1 MNIGR
6 TNFGSSK
13 SVDQN
18 VVNPNV
24 IKMGAIK
31 TNCAQTRS
39 LFSLYLDGRTS
50 GSEMHALNR
59 HIEQCAGCA
68 REYAAMQRTQQLLAN
83 LGPKKAPP
91 DLALKLRV
99 AISREAAVKRRPRYE
114 GVQVRLQNTLN
125 AFMVPATAG
134 LVSAI
139 LFFGLLLG
147 FFALPAELRA
157 SSGDVPLMLYIGPE
171 LERSAFGTSLGNV
184 GDDALVIEADVDA
197 NGRVEDYHIL
207 SQPDDAK
214 AVLPQLK
221 NMLIFTTFRPA
232 LSMGRPTTGRA
243 VLSFS
248 KISVRG

>member
-1 MNIGR
+1 MNFF
-6 TNFGSSK
+6 N
-13 SVDQN
+13 
-18 VVNPNV
+18 
-24 IKMGAIK
+24 
-31 TNCAQTRS
+31 TNCAGIRK
-39 LFSLYLDGRTS
+39 LFSPYLDGRVS
-50 GSEMHALNR
+50 GSEMRALTR
-59 HIEQCAGCA
+59 HMEKCAACA
-68 REYAAMQRTQQLLAN
+68 REYAAMQRTQQLLAG
-83 LGPKKAPP
+83 LGTKKAPA

-99 AISREAAVKRRPRYE
+99 AISREAAGQRRPRFE
-114 GVQVRLQNTLN
+114 GVLVRLQNALN
-125 AFMVPATAG
+125 AFMVPATMG
-134 LVSAI
+134 LVSAV

-147 FFALPAELRA
+147 FFALPAQLRA
-157 SSGDVPLMLYIGPE
+157 SSGDVPLMLYTAPE

-207 SQPDDAK
+207 SQPDAAK

-248 KISVRG
+248 KISVKG